1 MEPPWV
7 RSYAATGQAGGPP
20 GILPAMTRGRL
31 EAFSDAVIA
40 IVMTIMVL
48 ELVPPHG
55 ATLDDLVPLWPVFVA
70 YVLSF
75 ANLAIYWNNHNHLL
89 QAAKTV
95 SGRVLWANM
104 LLLFWLSLVP
114 FATAWI
120 GDTRFATIPM
130 AIYGLVLLSAAFSY
144 GFLVQALRAAPGQT
158 DTLATALGNDRK
170 GWISPLIYAIAV
182 PISFIA
188 PLLSFGLYW
197 FVAAMWIVP
206 DPRIERRIGT

>member
-1 MEPPWV
+1 
-7 RSYAATGQAGGPP
+7 
-20 GILPAMTRGRL
+20 MTRGRL

-55 ATLDDLVPLWPVFVA
+55 ATIDDLVTIWPVFVA

-75 ANLAIYWNNHNHLL
+75 VNLAIYWNNHHHLL
-89 QAAKTV
+89 QAARTV

-104 LLLFWLSLVP
+104 HLLFWLSLVP

-120 GDTRFATIPM
+120 GDTEFATIPM
-130 AIYGLVLLSAAFSY
+130 AIYGVVLLMAAFAY

-158 DTLATALGNDRK
+158 DTLATALGDDRK
-170 GWISPLIYAIAV
+170 GWISPLIYAIAI
-182 PISFIA
+182 PIAFVA
-188 PLLSFGLYW
+188 PLLSFALYW
-197 FVAAMWIVP
+197 SVAAMWLVP
-206 DPRIERRIGT
+206 DRRIERTISA

>member
-1 MEPPWV
+1 
-7 RSYAATGQAGGPP
+7 
-20 GILPAMTRGRL
+20 MTRGRL

-55 ATLDDLVPLWPVFVA
+55 ASLEDLVPLAPIFLA

-75 ANLAIYWNNHNHLL
+75 ANLAIYWNNHHHLL
-89 QAAKTV
+89 QAARTV

-104 LLLFWLSLVP
+104 HLLFWLSLIP
-114 FATAWI
+114 FGTAWMGDTSFAT
-120 GDTRFATIPM
+120 FPM
-130 AIYGLVLLSAAFSY
+130 VIYGVILLMAAFAY

-170 GWISPLIYAIAV
+170 GWISPAIYAAAIPIA
-182 PISFIA
+182 FIA
-188 PLLSFGLYW
+188 PLVSFGLYW

-206 DPRIERRIGT
+206 DPRIERRIST

>member
-1 MEPPWV
+1 MV
-7 RSYAATGQAGGPP
+7 
-20 GILPAMTRGRL
+20 TRGRL

-55 ATLDDLVPLWPVFVA
+55 AALEDLTPLVPKFLS

-75 ANLAIYWNNHNHLL
+75 ALLAIYWNNHHHLL
-89 QAAKTV
+89 QASSTV

-114 FATAWI
+114 FGTAWI
-120 GDTRFATIPM
+120 GETTFATIPM
-130 AIYGLVLLSAAFSY
+130 ATYGVILLMAGFSY
-144 GFLVQALRAAPGQT
+144 GVLVQALLSVPGQAE
-158 DTLATALGNDRK
+158 TLAAAMERDVK
-170 GWISPLIYAIAV
+170 GRISKWIYAAAIPIA
-182 PISFIA
+182 FIA
-188 PLLSFGLYW
+188 PLASFGLYI

-206 DPRIERRIGT
+206 DPRIERRIAA